1 MLLTTFADEIPE
13 DIPGGSRAFIII
25 EKLIQDPHNEWWDDV
40 STPEDE
46 DLEIIFRRAFTAGI
60 EELMDLLGRKTGA
73 WTWGELHFRTF
84 KNPLGIGPLGLLFNR
99 GPFPS
104 AGGSSIVN
112 ATGWNESLDYQVR
125 GVPSMRMVVD
135 FSDLDNSV
143 TMNTTGQSRH
153 TFHPHYMDMAEAWG
167 NIEFHPMFWTRS
179 LVESAAEGILTL
191 IPD

>member
-143 TMNTTGQSRH
+143 TMNTTGQSGH